1 MEKTLLTKVVTQL
14 VNERANARRMVLH
27 LSIFLT
33 LITLL
38 LH

>member
-14 VNERANARRMVLH
+14 VNDVRMLRNMVLH